1 MTDRILQEGLTFD
14 DVLLVPA
21 YSEVLP
27 REVDLKCQFTRNI
40 SLNIPVVSAAMDTVT
55 ESKMA
60 IAIAREGGIGVIHK
74 NMSIAE
80 QAAEVRRVKR
90 AENGLISDPIT
101 ISPNQTVGDAE
112 QMMHDNHIGGIP
124 VVEKDGSV
132 VGVEAVIDKDL
143 ASSLAAI
150 QTGADEFYILTD
162 VPQAYINFK
171 KENQQAKGTYAMA
184 CLVNDGKGYVVAI
197 VTVDE
202 FASTVVDISVVNLVH
217 SINGRFLAKKEK
229 ILPMDFL
236 FQKNHPKL
244 EFLHPSE
251 L

>member
-55 ESKMA
+55 ESTMA

-101 ISPNQTVGDAE
+101 ISPEQTVGDAE
-112 QMMHDNHIGGIP
+112 QIMHENRIGGIP
-124 VVEKDGSV
+124 VVDADNNL
-132 VGVEAVIDKDL
+132 VG
-143 ASSLAAI
+143 
-150 QTGADEFYILTD
+150 
-162 VPQAYINFK
+162 
-171 KENQQAKGTYAMA
+171 
-184 CLVNDGKGYVVAI
+184 I
-197 VTVDE
+197 VTKPRPP
-202 FASTVVDISVVNLVH
+202 F
-217 SINGRFLAKKEK
+217 
-229 ILPMDFL
+229 
-236 FQKNHPKL
+236 
-244 EFLHPSE
+244 
-251 L
+251 

>member
-1 MTDRILQEGLTFD
+1 MTDRILNEGLTFD

-27 REVDLKCQFTRNI
+27 REVNLKCQFTRNI

-101 ISPNQTVGDAE
+101 ITAEQTVGDAE
-112 QMMHDNHIGGIP
+112 QLMHDNHIGGIP
-124 VVEKDGSV
+124 VVSAAMDTVTESKMAIAIAREGGI
-132 VGVEAVIDKDL
+132 GVIHKNMSIAEQ
-143 ASSLAAI
+143 AAEVRRVKR
-150 QTGADEFYILTD
+150 A
-162 VPQAYINFK
+162 
-171 KENQQAKGTYAMA
+171 ENG
-184 CLVNDGKGYVVAI
+184 L
-197 VTVDE
+197 
-202 FASTVVDISVVNLVH
+202 ISDP
-217 SINGRFLAKKEK
+217 ITITA
-229 ILPMDFL
+229 
-236 FQKNHPKL
+236 
-244 EFLHPSE
+244 
-251 L
+251 